1 MNILRRDF
9 LKYCA
14 GSAAALW
21 LEFPTFGALD
31 KVLASAAAA
40 AAEPTYPIAGT
51 IFTTLNRTV
60 NPVNSPTGS
69 FPPQHG
75 YLPTIPPSDIAGYAA
90 NNYGEWNYM
99 AAAGDVPVVPYLC
112 PDIQDPTQNPPN
124 IQPSVTDP
132 SQCATLLTF
141 FTMSD
146 VHIADK
152 ESPARI
158 NYYGYDYPNPPG
170 NSACYS
176 GIILYTTQVLD
187 AAVQTINALHKVA
200 PFDFGM
206 ALGDAAD
213 NTQFNELRWYI
224 DVLDGKMIHPSSGAI
239 PEVDAPD
246 YQQPYQAAGLDKSIP
261 WYQAVGNHDQFWNGG
276 ALVNDYVRETLV
288 GTGVINIG
296 SIFTPFNTILNTR
309 GFYMGVVDGTTEYGT
324 IIDAG
329 PTYTPAPTIVADPN
343 RRSLSISQWMNEFF
357 NTTSQPAGHGFTQ
370 QTIAEGFACYH
381 FYPKTDVPVKVIVLD
396 DTDKTGNAC
405 ADPALDQTRYN
416 WLINEL
422 EEGQA
427 ADDLMIVCAHIPV
440 NPYAQQNPQS
450 DSTPFQYLGNWSSY
464 SPVSQQQL
472 LTTLHNYPNLAL
484 WIAGHMHRNTIT
496 PQPSPYNPEYGFWV
510 VETPSLRDFPQQ
522 FRHIRIVR
530 NSEGNI
536 STFVLSVDPAAAP
549 LPDTSP
555 SPALKSRQCAIA
567 AQQIFANPAQQG
579 PGMDPASCVYN
590 AELVTQL
597 GQFSPGLRMKITG
610 ISPVVSYFT
619 INGGATSTASR
630 VVTLNN
636 TVVGS
641 TPTYYMA
648 SESSSFTGASWLTYS
663 NAPSFT
669 LSGSGGKIVYFKVKD
684 GSGKQSAVIR
694 HGIHA
699 L

>member
-1 MNILRRDF
+1 
-9 LKYCA
+9 
-14 GSAAALW
+14 
-21 LEFPTFGALD
+21 
-31 KVLASAAAA
+31 
-40 AAEPTYPIAGT
+40 
-51 IFTTLNRTV
+51 
-60 NPVNSPTGS
+60 
-69 FPPQHG
+69 
-75 YLPTIPPSDIAGYAA
+75 
-90 NNYGEWNYM
+90 
-99 AAAGDVPVVPYLC
+99 
-112 PDIQDPTQNPPN
+112 
-124 IQPSVTDP
+124 
-132 SQCATLLTF
+132 
-141 FTMSD
+141 
-146 VHIADK
+146 
-152 ESPARI
+152 
-158 NYYGYDYPNPPG
+158 
-170 NSACYS
+170 
-176 GIILYTTQVLD
+176 
-187 AAVQTINALHKVA
+187 
-200 PFDFGM
+200 
-206 ALGDAAD
+206 
-213 NTQFNELRWYI
+213 
-224 DVLDGKMIHPSSGAI
+224 
-239 PEVDAPD
+239 
-246 YQQPYQAAGLDKSIP
+246 
-261 WYQAVGNHDQFWNGG
+261 
-276 ALVNDYVRETLV
+276 
-288 GTGVINIG
+288 
-296 SIFTPFNTILNTR
+296 
-309 GFYMGVVDGTTEYGT
+309 
-324 IIDAG
+324 
-329 PTYTPAPTIVADPN
+329 
-343 RRSLSISQWMNEFF
+343 MNEFF